1 MLYHSAHVKL
11 LCRSA
16 AHEQAGSFVAWLKR
30 VVRKEK
36 FASVQTMFL
45 LLYDIAVHPAN
56 ADRPFGCALRSR
68 LDLLQLEGS
77 RAEQRK
83 APTVDL
89 AGAWCYLPK
98 ATFPPAPA
106 SAGALMSGGLS
117 VFTCVCPWETSKL
130 SAVWAWE
137 VRLTVSPRPSLKACK
152 PGPSGGAVLPGWIKR
167 RGTWKILRD

>member
-1 MLYHSAHVKL
+1 MLYHSARVEL

-16 AHEQAGSFVAWLKR
+16 AHAQAGSFVAWLKR
-30 VVRKEK
+30 AVRKEK
-36 FASVQTMFL
+36 FASAQTMFL

-98 ATFPPAPA
+98 ATLPAAPASA
-106 SAGALMSGGLS
+106 SAGALMSDGLS
-117 VFTCVCPWETSKL
+117 VFSCFCPWETSKL
-130 SAVWAWE
+130 VGRS
-137 VRLTVSPRPSLKACK
+137 
-152 PGPSGGAVLPGWIKR
+152 
-167 RGTWKILRD
+167 RGRFV